1 VEISM
6 GAFEYLALDKSG
18 KESKGLLEGDT
29 PKHVRQ
35 MLRER
40 KLLPVKVTE
49 VRKKE
54 ARQKSS
60 LTVRRGLSATDLA
73 LLTRQLATL
82 AQAGLPLEEALLAVS
97 QQNENPR
104 AQSIILGVRSKV
116 MEGHSLADGLAD
128 YPDTFPR
135 LYRATVAAGE
145 QSGHLDA
152 VLERLAEFTESR
164 QLLQAQVRNALI
176 YPIALIVTA
185 IAIISFMLAYVV
197 PKVVYIFEN
206 YDQELPILTRIMIA
220 SSDFIRDYWVVII
233 IVTIVL
239 VIGIR
244 QLLKRPGPKRKY
256 HQMLLRIPLVSR
268 LTRGINTARFT
279 QTLSILAGSGVPI
292 LESLKISSQVIVN
305 IPMREAVEESSLR
318 IREGAMIS
326 KSLAASK
333 LFPPMTTH
341 LISSGE
347 ASGRLEE
354 MLARAATN
362 QEREVDG
369 LISTM
374 LGVMQPLLVIV
385 MAAVVLMIVLAI
397 LLPIFELNNL
407 IQ

>member
-1 VEISM
+1 M
-6 GAFEYLALDKSG
+6 GAFEFVALDKSG

-35 MLRER
+35 ILRER
-40 KLLPVKVTE
+40 HLLPVSVAE
-49 VRKKE
+49 VARKE
-54 ARQKSS
+54 SSRQSRLS
-60 LTVRRGLSATDLA
+60 LRRGLSASELA

-82 AQAGLPLEEALLAVS
+82 SQAGLPLEEALLAVS

-104 AQSIILGVRSKV
+104 TKSVLLGVRSRV

-128 YPDTFPR
+128 FPQAFPE

-164 QLLQAQVRNALI
+164 QILQQQVRNALI
-176 YPIALIVTA
+176 YPIALVVTA
-185 IAIISFMLAYVV
+185 VGIISFMLAYVV

-206 YDQELPILTRIMIA
+206 YDQQLPLLTRIMIGA
-220 SSDFIRDYWVVII
+220 SDFIRDYWA
-233 IVTIVL
+233 VL
-239 VIGIR
+239 IIGIVATVFGIR
-244 QLLKRPGPKRKY
+244 RLLRKEGPKRRY
-256 HQMLLRIPLVSR
+256 HHLLLRLPVVSK

-292 LESLKISSQVIVN
+292 LESLRIAAQVVVN
-305 IPMREAVEESSLR
+305 VPMREAVEEASLR

-326 KSLAASK
+326 RSLAASR

-354 MLARAATN
+354 MLHRAATN

-369 LISTM
+369 LVATL
-374 LGVMQPLLVIV
+374 LGIMQPLLVIV
-385 MAAVVLMIVLAI
+385 MAAVVLLIVLAI
-397 LLPIFELNNL
+397 LLPIFEINTL
-407 IQ
+407 IS

>member
-1 VEISM
+1 M
-6 GAFEYLALDKSG
+6 GAFEFVALDKSG

-35 MLRER
+35 ILRER
-40 KLLPVKVTE
+40 HLLPVSVTE
-49 VRKKE
+49 VAKKE
-54 ARQKSS
+54 SRRQANFSFRK
-60 LTVRRGLSATDLA
+60 GMSASELA
-73 LLTRQLATL
+73 LVTRQLAVL
-82 AQAGLPLEEALLAVS
+82 SQAGLPLEEALLAVS

-104 AQSIILGVRSKV
+104 TQSIILGVRSRV

-128 YPDTFPR
+128 FPQAFPE
-135 LYRATVAAGE
+135 LYRATVSAGE

-152 VLERLAEFTESR
+152 VLERLADFTESR
-164 QLLQAQVRNALI
+164 QQLQQQIRNALI

-185 IAIISFMLAYVV
+185 VSIISFMLAYVV

-206 YDQELPILTRIMIA
+206 YDQQLPLLTRIMIA
-220 SSDFIRDYWVVII
+220 SSDFIRNYWIIII
-233 IVTIVL
+233 IVTVALIF
-239 VIGIR
+239 GIR
-244 QLLKRPGPKRKY
+244 KMLQREGPKRKY
-256 HQMLLRIPLVSR
+256 HHLLLRLPIVNTM
-268 LTRGINTARFT
+268 TRGINTARFT

-292 LESLKISSQVIVN
+292 LESLRIAAKVVVN
-305 IPMREAVEESSLR
+305 VPMREAVEEATLR

-326 KSLAASK
+326 HSLSSSK

-347 ASGRLEE
+347 ASGKLEE

-369 LISTM
+369 LVATL

-385 MAAVVLMIVLAI
+385 MAAIVLLIVLAI
-397 LLPIFELNNL
+397 LLPIFEINNL
-407 IQ
+407 IR